1 MDSLLT
7 TQLSW
12 EFILTQEHDLGRPGC
27 CGHAIHSTHSMC
39 SQRGAACSPVT
50 SIELAQ
56 AKAAKRERKQAK
68 QKAKEAA
75 RKATEDAGRTARAA
89 KRFIH
94 GEA

>member
-1 MDSLLT
+1 MQLLYGP
-7 TQLSW
+7 LRARAPVMRWWNGGS
-12 EFILTQEHDLGRPGC
+12 
-27 CGHAIHSTHSMC
+27 SMC

-56 AKAAKRERKQAK
+56 AKAAKRERTQAK

-89 KRFIH
+89 KRSIH